1 MIALLV
7 AIARDRARQVYIGQM
22 NAFRQKKACENA
34 LKRGHQS
41 ELIHKTMFLH
51 NYSKLTTAKNM
62 CSSVEQ
68 SA

>member
-34 LKRGHQS
+34 LKRGHRWQGGSAIDSATAYLRANQS
-41 ELIHKTMFLH
+41 
-51 NYSKLTTAKNM
+51 
-62 CSSVEQ
+62 
-68 SA
+68 